1 MSCQNQKLFTL
12 CEHLGSSPV
21 CIWRSPYCSYFSLC
35 SVLLFLFVF
44 VLCRVKLSVSGW
56 SSNSPLVYR
65 PVWCVLKVVRVS
77 EWSSNSPPVYC
88 PVWCVLKV
96 VRVSEWSSNSPLVY
110 RPVWC
115 VLKVVRVSEWSSNS
129 PRVYRPV
136 WCVLKVVRVSEWSS
150 NSPLVYRPV
159 YYFTYFVPVFKY
171 CYSDSRNLWTV
182 MRAGGLA
189 P

>member
-1 MSCQNQKLFTL
+1 MVNCHVNVKSPTRLLLPLTIWITRRMSCQNQKLFTL

-77 EWSSNSPPVYC
+77 EWSSNSP
-88 PVWCVLKV
+88 
-96 VRVSEWSSNSPLVY
+96 
-110 RPVWC
+110 
-115 VLKVVRVSEWSSNS
+115 
-129 PRVYRPV
+129 
-136 WCVLKVVRVSEWSS
+136 
-150 NSPLVYRPV
+150 LVYRPV